1 MLFNVRIT
9 NEGARDPDN
18 LCSLLYKFLDLYIPL
33 RLVYEDNDEIAN
45 CKQDTI
51 LHLLRRYNELDED
64 KKDTINLEKF
74 FYNRSHS
81 FVSAYIRK
89 LKTRRK
95 YEKQFTSI
103 AQENISEHIRNYSN
117 PVYLV
122 NVDMEILLPLIERY
136 KLDSKTRELVEERFN
151 EFLENFYSNILSN
164 DEILVEEV
172 PKDNITYLA
181 FSILDDYIIGL
192 NEKGKKNK
200 KLDD

>member
-9 NEGARDPDN
+9 NEDARDPDN

-33 RLVYEDNDEIAN
+33 RLVYEDKDEIAN

-51 LHLLRRYNELDED
+51 LHLLQRYNELDDD

-95 YEKQFTSI
+95 YERQFTSL

-117 PVYLV
+117 PVCLFDI
-122 NVDMEILLPLIERY
+122 DMEILLPLIERY
-136 KLDSKTRELVEERFN
+136 NLDSKTRKLVEERFN
-151 EFLENFYSNILSN
+151 EFLEDFYSNLLSN
-164 DEILVEEV
+164 DEMLIKEV
-172 PKDNITYLA
+172 PKENITYLA
-181 FSILDDYIIGL
+181 FSILDDYIIEL
-192 NEKGKKNK
+192 NKKEKKNK
-200 KLDD
+200 D